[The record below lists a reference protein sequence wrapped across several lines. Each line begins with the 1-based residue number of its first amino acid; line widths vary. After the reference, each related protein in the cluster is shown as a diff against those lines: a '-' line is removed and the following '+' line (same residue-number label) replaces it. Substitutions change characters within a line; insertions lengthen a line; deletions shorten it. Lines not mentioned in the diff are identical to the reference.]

1 MKLSI
6 CIPTHHGR
14 RDTLKFLLETI
25 VNDVYEYKLES
36 LVQICIS
43 DNASTDGTEDLVK
56 SFCNAHAIKIKYYR
70 QSSNTGIKNFFK
82 VIDLA
87 DTEYCWLIGSDDAII
102 PNGINNVLQCLVS
115 HPDAPG
121 VTVNKLNFDR
131 SLSRMVGPDHDLVL
145 PPKPNNTRYLIG
157 EREILDSLFLAFC
170 YISSHIFQKKVWD
183 SVIAQ
188 QGIKRILSYPVF
200 PHVFIFS
207 EIAKAEKKWVWVK
220 DHCVIQRLENFSFVT
235 EVSSKRIDFA
245 EQVTA
250 DLVRIALDVFGGKD
264 DIYSRIIFKV
274 FLIYWNPWFTL
285 NYIVQPGVNVEIIKN
300 ARNNCVM
307 WFGDSMLFRL
317 TTYPIFLIPKKILS
331 FMSKLMLKFRDF
343 IKFNCGNRIILAPMS
358 RFVHIVLQFFGFERW
373 EKTSRDDINKASD
386 SFLKVKLQIASRY
399 LK

>member
-14 RDTLKFLLETI
+14 RETLKFLLETI
-25 VNDVYEYKLES
+25 VNDVYEFKLES
-36 LVQICIS
+36 LIQICIS

-56 SFCNAHAIKIKYYR
+56 SFSDAHSVKIKYYR
-70 QSSNTGIKNFFK
+70 QNSNTGIKNFFK

-115 HPDAPG
+115 YPDVPG
-121 VTVNKLNFDR
+121 VTVNKLNFDQ
-131 SLSRMVGPDHDLVL
+131 SLSRIVGPDHDLVL
-145 PPKPNNTRYLIG
+145 PPNPNNTRYLIG
-157 EREILDSLFLAFC
+157 EQEILDSLFLAFC

-188 QGIKRILSYPVF
+188 QGIKRIFSYPVF
-200 PHVFIFS
+200 PHVFILS

-220 DHCVIQRLENFSFVT
+220 DYCVIQRMDNFSFVT
-235 EVSSKRIDFA
+235 EVSSKKIDFA

-250 DLVRIALDVFGGKD
+250 DLVRVALDVFGEKD
-264 DIYSRIIFKV
+264 DIYSRINFKV

-285 NYIVQPGVNVEIIKN
+285 NYIVQPDVDMEIIKN

-307 WFGDSMLFRL
+307 WFGDSVLFRL
-317 TTYPIFLIPKKILS
+317 ITYPIFFIPKKILS
-331 FMSKLMLKFRDF
+331 IILMLTLKFRNF
-343 IKFNCGNRIILAPMS
+343 IKINCGHRIILAPMS
-358 RFVHIVLQFFGFERW
+358 RFVHIVLQVFGFERW
-373 EKTSRDDINKASD
+373 EKASHDDMHKASD
-386 SFLKVKLQIASRY
+386 SFLKVKLQIASKY
-399 LK
+399 HK